1 MRGVA
6 GVAGTFLL
14 RQRSQ
19 ARETLFRRGALSEPS
34 SMRSELGRTHAMSGR
49 EEKVNWESRGR
60 SRSRV
65 ESGGVEERKS
75 GGGEVFKVNRRN
87 RKDYARQPT
96 RGGEYSVVV
105 G

>member
-34 SMRSELGRTHAMSGR
+34 SMRSELGRIHAMSAR
-49 EEKVNWESRGR
+49 EEKVNWESR